1 MRSIFFCSV
10 VVFACAAPER
20 NDPRLIEPGILR
32 EVVDVTAPAPP
43 SNPLTGSAT
52 PASASGP
59 VVIRYRVDTDRAAP
73 KPARAIVVLMPG
85 FLGGAGSFDS
95 LARAI
100 VRRSTAEAPLEAW
113 AIDRRSN
120 WLEDR
125 TGLEAALASR
135 DPNLLT
141 GYYFEG
147 AEVSG
152 SAFEGFKKQTD
163 VDFESEWGVASTLE
177 DLRSVIARVPADQRQ
192 ARVVLAGH
200 SLGASLVAQY
210 AAWDFDGQPGHEE
223 LAGLVLIDG
232 VTGSEGDPLTVTRAQ
247 YETDGI
253 PSAMGNVPSLERVRT
268 EARYFAFPI
277 VESTLFPIGVGAALR
292 AQLRPDIVE
301 RDVPRA
307 QAFQTLFLME
317 RLPRFTNRGAF
328 GIAFDAATC
337 PVSIAAVNAGQATG
351 GALTPASAPFGGGTV
366 LKPTE
371 LSATYGWSEY
381 DQVEPKELT
390 SLDDFALAWTR
401 SGADFGEWYFPTRIL
416 LDSNVGASL
425 TLPLDSWPVTAHGL
439 RAVHGRSIGAP
450 VLVEAAGILSGDV
463 SRYDKLRALL
473 APVSA
478 GRPFA
483 GATRDVGD
491 GFQSLSHPRFS
502 HIDPLAATDVPGSD
516 AAAWFDMLV
525 DFAKRNT
532 AEGGVVVP
540 TRVYQANSTG
550 LYEPIDDEP

>member
-1 MRSIFFCSV
+1 M
-10 VVFACAAPER
+10 
-20 NDPRLIEPGILR
+20 IEPGILR
-32 EVVDVTAPAPP
+32 EVVDVTGPTPPPNPMTGGVTPP
-43 SNPLTGSAT
+43 SAP
-52 PASASGP
+52 GP
-59 VVIRYRVDTDRAAP
+59 VVIRYRVDTNRDAP

-113 AIDRRSN
+113 AVDRRAN

-125 TGLEAALASR
+125 AGLEAAIASR
-135 DPNLLT
+135 EPNTLT
-141 GYYFEG
+141 GYYFENTPVNG
-147 AEVSG
+147 NT
-152 SAFEGFKKQTD
+152 FEGFKTQAQA
-163 VDFESEWGVASTLE
+163 DFESEWGVASTLA
-177 DLRSVIARVPADQRQ
+177 DLKAVLDRVPEDQRR
-192 ARVVLAGH
+192 ARIVLAGH

-210 AAWDFDGQPGHEE
+210 AAWDFDGRAGHED

-232 VTGSEGDPLTVTRAQ
+232 VTGSEGEPLTVTRAQ
-247 YETDGI
+247 YETDGV
-253 PSAMGNVPSLERVRT
+253 PSVMGNVPSVERIRT
-268 EARYFAFPI
+268 EARYFAFPV

-292 AQLRPDIVE
+292 AQVRPDIVE

-337 PVSIAAVNAGQATG
+337 PVSIASVNAGQATG
-351 GALTPASAPFGGGTV
+351 GALTPATAPFGGGMV

-371 LSATYGWSEY
+371 LSATYGWTEY
-381 DQVEPKELT
+381 DQVEPKEFT

-401 SGADFGEWYFPTRIL
+401 SGADFGEWYFPTRLL
-416 LDSNVGASL
+416 LDANVGASL
-425 TLPLDSWPVTAHGL
+425 TLSADSWPATAHGL
-439 RAVHGRSIGAP
+439 RAIHGRSIGAP
-450 VLVEAAGILSGDV
+450 VLVEAAGILNGEV
-463 SRYDKLRALL
+463 SRYEKLRALL
-473 APVSA
+473 PPVGE

-483 GATRDVGD
+483 GASREVGD
-491 GFQSLSHPRFS
+491 GFQSVSHPRFS

-516 AAAWFDMLV
+516 AAAWFDALV

-532 AEGGVVVP
+532 LEGGVVVP
-540 TRVYQANSTG
+540 AREYRAASSTVPA
-550 LYEPIDDEP
+550 EPVDDEP